1 MSDFDTDSTAEETST
16 EAVDPPA
23 EETGEETPS
32 DAVDSP
38 VEGSV
43 AEEAACAPA
52 GPGWKR
58 VVKRIFIG
66 IGVTVVGLIVLAAL
80 LYQFGGM
87 WVRTPEMKTAYKD
100 MVAAGT
106 AEPVNYR
113 FTIPIPGCT
122 CHSDDPVL
130 QAKHSVRHVKDC
142 MKCHNTDPPH
152 EEPGVQ

>member
-1 MSDFDTDSTAEETST
+1 MSDFESDSTAEETNT
-16 EAVDPPA
+16 EAVELPA
-23 EETGEETPS
+23 DET
-32 DAVDSP
+32 A
-38 VEGSV
+38 EGSV

-52 GPGWKR
+52 GPRWKR

-66 IGVTVVGLIVLAAL
+66 IGVTIVGLIVLAAL

-87 WVRTPEMKTAYKD
+87 WVRTPEMKAAYKD

-142 MKCHNTDPPH
+142 MKCHNTDPAH

>member
-1 MSDFDTDSTAEETST
+1 MGDFDTERTAEETSA
-16 EAVDPPA
+16 EAADLPA
-23 EETGEETPS
+23 ETTAEGGATEE
-32 DAVDSP
+32 V
-38 VEGSV
+38 
-43 AEEAACAPA
+43 ACAPA
-52 GPGWKR
+52 GLRWKR

-66 IGVTVVGLIVLAAL
+66 IGVTIFGLIVLAAL

-87 WVRTPEMKTAYKD
+87 WVRTPEMRAAYKD

-142 MKCHNTDPPH
+142 MKCHNTDPAH

>member
-1 MSDFDTDSTAEETST
+1 MSDFESQEVSPAEETAEETSA
-16 EAVDPPA
+16 EADELPA
-23 EETGEETPS
+23 EET
-32 DAVDSP
+32 AR
-38 VEGSV
+38 GSV

-52 GPGWKR
+52 GPRWKR

-66 IGVTVVGLIVLAAL
+66 VGVTIVGLIVLAAL

-87 WVRTPEMKTAYKD
+87 WVRTPEMKTAYND
-100 MVAAGT
+100 MVVAGT

-142 MKCHNTDPPH
+142 MKCHNTNPAH

>member
-1 MSDFDTDSTAEETST
+1 MSKFDTESTAEETST
-16 EAVDPPA
+16 EAVEPSA
-23 EETGEETPS
+23 EESTI
-32 DAVDSP
+32 DSA
-38 VEGSV
+38 EGAV
-43 AEEAACAPA
+43 AEEAACPSA
-52 GPGWKR
+52 GPRWKR

-66 IGVTVVGLIVLAAL
+66 LGVTIVVLIVLAAL

-87 WVRTPEMKTAYKD
+87 WVRTPEMKTAFND

-142 MKCHNTDPPH
+142 MKCHNTDPAH
-152 EEPGVQ
+152 EEPGIQ

>member
-1 MSDFDTDSTAEETST
+1 MSKFDTESTAEETST
-16 EAVDPPA
+16 EAVEPSVEESAIDSA
-23 EETGEETPS
+23 EG
-32 DAVDSP
+32 A
-38 VEGSV
+38 V
-43 AEEAACAPA
+43 AEEAACTPA
-52 GPGWKR
+52 GPRWKR

-66 IGVTVVGLIVLAAL
+66 LGVTIVVLIVLAAL

-87 WVRTPEMKTAYKD
+87 WVRTPEMKTAFND

-142 MKCHNTDPPH
+142 MKCHNTDPAH
-152 EEPGVQ
+152 EEPGIQ

>member
-1 MSDFDTDSTAEETST
+1 MSDFETESTAEETNT
-16 EAVDPPA
+16 EAVELPA
-23 EETGEETPS
+23 EET
-32 DAVDSP
+32 
-38 VEGSV
+38 VEGGV
-43 AEEAACAPA
+43 AEEAVCAPA
-52 GPGWKR
+52 GPRWKR

-66 IGVTVVGLIVLAAL
+66 IGVTIVGLIVLAAL

-87 WVRTPEMKTAYKD
+87 WVRTPEMKAAYKD

-142 MKCHNTDPPH
+142 MKCHNTDPAH

>member
-16 EAVDPPA
+16 EAVEPSA
-23 EETGEETPS
+23 EQT
-32 DAVDSP
+32 A
-38 VEGSV
+38 EGGV
-43 AEEAACAPA
+43 AEEVACAPA
-52 GPGWKR
+52 GPRWKR
-58 VVKRIFIG
+58 VVKRIFVG
-66 IGVTVVGLIVLAAL
+66 LGVTVVGLIALAAL

-87 WVRTPEMKTAYKD
+87 WVRTPEMKTAYAD

-106 AEPVNYR
+106 AEPIDYR
-113 FTIPIPGCT
+113 FTIPIPGCK
-122 CHSDDPVL
+122 CHSNDPVL